1 MPQINKEERKEYNRK
16 MYLKRKT
23 ITEEPTVIT
32 VSNHNTIQD
41 NYSLLKFYKNIQIV
55 NIEFKSVILK
65 PICVSFKTIYTNCMK
80 SISNVKP
87 INFYNIVL
95 LELKTLVKTKP
106 IDGRFYNYG
115 YANIFYGA
123 FNRRHRSYDL
133 TASNNQIDKD
143 VKDYIIKRLSTDDD
157 ITEVSY
163 YRIKQILCNGTDT
176 YYSDLF
182 KIRKIKT
189 NSHHIKVKYM
199 LDEHY
204 MEKPTLS
211 SFSIMRFKNW
221 NTTTKLTSNKGLS
234 INNFYRTFESI
245 KLDDLQHF
253 CFQNGLNKKISKNY
267 KYGNYAEWVYHTLE

>member
-23 ITEEPTVIT
+23 ITEEPIVTT

-41 NYSLLKFYKNIQIV
+41 NYSLLKFYKNIQLV

-65 PICVSFKTIYTNCMK
+65 PICVSFKTIYTNCIK

-87 INFYNIVL
+87 IDFYQIIL

-123 FNRRHRSYDL
+123 FNRRRQYHSYDL

-143 VKDYIIKRLSTDDD
+143 VKDFIIKRLTTDDD

-163 YRIKQILCNGTDT
+163 YRINEILCNKKNN
-176 YYSDLF
+176 YY
-182 KIRKIKT
+182 
-189 NSHHIKVKYM
+189 
-199 LDEHY
+199 E
-204 MEKPTLS
+204 
-211 SFSIMRFKNW
+211 
-221 NTTTKLTSNKGLS
+221 
-234 INNFYRTFESI
+234 
-245 KLDDLQHF
+245 
-253 CFQNGLNKKISKNY
+253 
-267 KYGNYAEWVYHTLE
+267 A